1 MSPTDVE
8 PGKTPPEKVDRTP
21 RHFLGRLLI
30 CAAGA
35 SRGKLGFDGFR
46 RFRFNLQNSWKFMIR
61 LLILMCVLTQW
72 TVNAAEVIA
81 VDPIEDCFLC
91 SSTPSLTMHWRGTN
105 SKVVLLVI
113 PGGTGLAGISS
124 EKNDLRQ
131 PFFNNLKRLTQKNL
145 TKGQIDLVV
154 LDSPRALTPNPA
166 DLSGR
171 GTKEHMIRIE
181 SAVRYYKQ
189 KTGLPVWI
197 LGQSNGGASLGNFI
211 RYLQEKNQANLI
223 AGAVASTVRPETNF
237 PLNANIPFMF
247 ITHKLDGCRNLDQLR
262 TIYEKVK
269 NSNSTRTEWFL
280 VEGGEAEID
289 KDPCRS
295 GFHMFYKA
303 GAEYAK
309 AIDDFIASFH

>member
-1 MSPTDVE
+1 MRP
-8 PGKTPPEKVDRTP
+8 
-21 RHFLGRLLI
+21 
-30 CAAGA
+30 
-35 SRGKLGFDGFR
+35 
-46 RFRFNLQNSWKFMIR
+46 MIR
-61 LLILMCVLTQW
+61 LFILLFALSHW
-72 TVNAAEVIA
+72 TANAAEAIA

-91 SSTPSLTMHWRGTN
+91 SSAPSLTMYWQGSN
-105 SKVVLLVI
+105 SKLVLLVI

-124 EKNDLRQ
+124 KKNDLRQ
-131 PFFNNLKRLTQKNL
+131 PFFNNLKRLTSNNL

-181 SAVRYYKQ
+181 SAVQYYKK

-197 LGQSNGGASLGNFI
+197 LGQSNGGASLANFI
-211 RYLQEKNQANLI
+211 RYLQGKYQANLI
-223 AGAVASTVRPETNF
+223 AGAVASTPRPESNF

-247 ITHKLDGCRNLDQLR
+247 ITHKLDGCRNLDQIQTL
-262 TIYEKVK
+262 YEKVK
-269 NSNSTRTEWFL
+269 NSNSARTEWFV

-295 GFHMFYKA
+295 GFHMFYQA
-303 GAEYAK
+303 GDEYAK
-309 AIDDFIASFH
+309 AIDDFISSFY